1 VRQGAGAKV
10 SFENP
15 GFGEEE
21 AKVTL
26 KNAIFFCK
34 SLIMLRL
41 GDNSGSLNADLGPFL
56 CIFATRKYDLEEK
69 KSR

>member
-1 VRQGAGAKV
+1 MRQGERAKV
-10 SFENP
+10 SFGIP

-21 AKVTL
+21 AKEAL
-26 KNAIFFCK
+26 KNAILYCK

-41 GDNSGSLNADLGPFL
+41 DDNLGSLNADLGRFL

-69 KSR
+69 RSR